1 LWGESACFAHDDS
14 GVERGSAAE
23 AAVPHLD
30 ALRGAEAL
38 LFHGAAR
45 VGARFWRTEV
55 RIKNEIKIKINVKSS
70 GQECPL
76 HTSNLDWPREQIDE
90 AIRRY
95 ERLLLILSPNS
106 MSSKWVKTEIRN
118 ARKREVAEKKRVLFP
133 VRLDAV

>member
-1 LWGESACFAHDDS
+1 MTARLSVSRRLKAGFLIYASY
-14 GVERGSAAE
+14 AA
-23 AAVPHLD
+23 LK
-30 ALRGAEAL
+30 RRSST
-38 LFHGAAR
+38 GAAW
-45 VGARFWRTEV
+45 VGARFWRAEV
-55 RIKNEIKIKINVKSS
+55 RIKTEIKIKINVKSS

-118 ARKREVAEKKRVLFP
+118 AQTGSGGEEAR
-133 VRLDAV
+133 AVSRPAGVV